1 MQNKDK
7 IRPHCIVPRW
17 PAPQWVRA
25 CTTTRDGG
33 VSRGPFASLNLGDH
47 VGDDPHA
54 VTINRQLLRQAF
66 DLPAEPVWLRQ
77 VHGSTVVTL
86 HDSVS
91 DVEADAAISDQCGM
105 VCAVLTADCLPILL
119 CDTEQPRVAAIHAG
133 WRGLAA
139 GIIEQALQH
148 FESANV
154 IAWMGPAIGPRAFE
168 VQADVQK
175 QLARGPGGGAA
186 VRAAA
191 HGRWLVDIY
200 ELARQHLQAAGV
212 SAVYGGGFCTVT
224 EQQRF
229 FSYRRDHTTGRM
241 ATLIWV
247 VPARR

>member
-1 MQNKDK
+1 MRNEDE
-7 IRPHCIVPRW
+7 IVPHCIMPRW

-25 CTTTRDGG
+25 YTTTRDGG
-33 VSRGPFASLNLGDH
+33 VSRRPFASLNLGDH

-54 VTINRQLLRQAF
+54 VAINRQRLRQAL

-77 VHGSTVVTL
+77 VHGNTVVTL
-86 HDSVS
+86 RDSAS
-91 DVEADAAISDQCGM
+91 DVEADAAFSDQCGV

-119 CDTEQPRVAAIHAG
+119 CDTELPRVAAVHAG

-139 GIIEQALQH
+139 GIVERALQH

-154 IAWMGPAIGPRAFE
+154 IAWMGPAIGPSTFE

-175 QLARGPGGGAA
+175 QLARGPGGGTAMRA
-186 VRAAA
+186 VA
-191 HGRWLVDIY
+191 HERWLVDIY
-200 ELARQHLQAAGV
+200 ELARQRLQAAGV

-224 EQQRF
+224 EQRRF
-229 FSYRRDHTTGRM
+229 FSYRRDQTTGRM

-247 VPARR
+247 VPPSR